1 LSPANTGS
9 KAYSSSALAKSL
21 MQESTSANEETIYA
35 KQEKDTSQNAAID
48 ESKDLLNTLRFVNS
62 LAYLDQSLCGKKNL
76 SELNEAEKLY
86 ANSTTNNCLCQTI
99 YRVFLTR
106 SRTTRLIFNQVKP
119 LFLGK
124 ILYAPDTP
132 AYRRL
137 IKKANSTFENADTLL
152 KYIGALADTINF
164 VIISLNLDQE
174 QNVELLNERIT
185 ILIEQFGF
193 NQSTI
198 DIEQILL
205 QTQIIVEQLYLIRNL
220 GYCVELDKFVGYP
233 SESELVNVGGVLLEK
248 SNFWG
253 GFVFQNPEVSGQLPD
268 IVDYKI
274 RMNSSLTHNTA
285 ITQARTYTYGASNC
299 LLCNAY
305 FLYGFIYMQDMLE
318 KGIKKFSFY
327 KMLNN

>member
-1 LSPANTGS
+1 
-9 KAYSSSALAKSL
+9 
-21 MQESTSANEETIYA
+21 MQESTSANAEPIDVKQET
-35 KQEKDTSQNAAID
+35 EKDTSQNDAIA
-48 ESKDLLNTLRFVNS
+48 ESKDLLDTLRLVNS
-62 LAYLDQSLCGKKNL
+62 LAYLDQSLCGKKNR
-76 SELNEAEKLY
+76 SVLNEAEKLY
-86 ANSTTNNCLCQTI
+86 ENSTTNNCLCQTI
-99 YRVFLTR
+99 YRVFVTR
-106 SRTTRLIFNQVKP
+106 SSTTRLIFNQIKP

-174 QNVELLNERIT
+174 QNVELLNERIP
-185 ILIEQFGF
+185 ILLEQFGF
-193 NQSTI
+193 NQSNI
-198 DIEQILL
+198 NIEQIVL
-205 QTQIIVEQLYLIRNL
+205 QVQIIVEQLYLIRNL
-220 GYCVELDKFVGYP
+220 GYCVELDKFVGYS
-233 SESELVNVGGVLLEK
+233 SESDLVNIGGVLLEK

-253 GFVFQNPEVSGQLPD
+253 GFVFQNPEVSGQLPN

-285 ITQARTYTYGASNC
+285 VTQARTYTYGASNC

-305 FLYGFIYMQDMLE
+305 FLYGFIYMQDMVE
-318 KGIKKFSFY
+318 KGIKKFS
-327 KMLNN
+327 L